1 MKNHKIAL
9 LSKTIRSF
17 PENIVFQLLAVAIL
31 SFPMIAT
38 IGQFLSSSYFVKT
51 IPVLI
56 WFWPGSPFEI
66 KMSVVVWLIMSL
78 IFVSYIA
85 GIAYLFHKKNLGKV
99 VLITITIFIFSQL
112 IQTILKQT
120 FGMEESALPDL
131 AGKANSA
138 IFGLWHN
145 PVWEEIVFRGIP
157 LLILLGIEKFITKKR
172 TLAAV
177 LLYFIIPSVIFG
189 FYHIPGHGLIR
200 FFDTLVVSL
209 GFAWMALRYS
219 FFAPLV
225 MHYIAD
231 AMLVL
236 NLNKISSIQAVE
248 IPWIIK
254 YGQSLNTFFSMS
266 VLLLLIIIPVLIF
279 YYYLKLR
286 KSQKAVVPVSY

>member
-1 MKNHKIAL
+1 MKKQRFEL
-9 LSKTIRSF
+9 LLKTIRSF
-17 PENIVFQLLAVAIL
+17 PENITFQIIVVFIL

-38 IGQFLSSSYFVKT
+38 IGQYLNSSYFVKT
-51 IPVLI
+51 IPVLVF
-56 WFWPGSPFEI
+56 FWPGTAFEI
-66 KMSVVVWLIMSL
+66 KIRIVVWLIMSI
-78 IFVSYIA
+78 IFISYVA
-85 GIAYLFHKKNLGKV
+85 GIAYLFYKKNLGKV
-99 VLITITIFIFSQL
+99 ALVTIIIFIFSGL
-112 IQTILKQT
+112 IQTFLKQA

-131 AGKANSA
+131 AGRANSA

-177 LLYFIIPSVIFG
+177 LLYFIIPSVIFA

-200 FFDTLVVSL
+200 FFDTLVVSS
-209 GFAWMALRYS
+209 GFAWMVLRYS

-236 NLNKISSIQAVE
+236 SLNKISSIQAVE

-266 VLLLLIIIPVLIF
+266 VLLLLLIIPVLIV
-279 YYYLKLR
+279 YYYLRLR
-286 KSQKAVVPVSY
+286 KSHKAVVPVSY